1 MALYMVVG
9 DGIEPT
15 WKAYETFE
23 QPLPQPALLDNNLLG
38 NFNHKKEL
46 KYFMVRLDY

>member
-1 MALYMVVG
+1 
-9 DGIEPT
+9 
-15 WKAYETFE
+15 
-23 QPLPQPALLDNNLLG
+23 LLDNNLLG